1 MVQSHSQLRII
12 DDAQKRRVIAV
23 VGSGAAGLAAAWSLS
38 KDHEVHLF
46 ESEKRLGGHAHTV
59 DLDLDGVNIPVDT
72 GFIVFNDVNYPSLMA
87 AFDALGVATEES
99 DMSFSVSADDG
110 RFEYSGRWPSGL
122 LAQKRNLIS
131 PTYWAMLRDIRRF
144 CAKAADDLPGI
155 EGAQVTLNDYLDA
168 RGFSRVFRDR
178 YLFPM
183 VAAIWSLPTEGAET
197 MPAAAVIRFFIAH
210 GLLRLSH
217 RPQWRTVTGG
227 SRNYVER
234 LISDF
239 DGTVHSGNAIK
250 AVIGDAEGVSLS
262 IEGIGPQRFDDV
274 VVATHGDQAL
284 NLLIAPSKLE
294 SRTLGAFKYSSN
306 HVVLHGDDKL
316 MPRRKSAWASWN
328 FIEAGNGRQG
338 VTYWMNLL
346 QNLPTPQPVFV
357 TLNPP
362 RETDPAHTYRSF
374 NYAHPIFDQG
384 AISAQSELPAIQGR
398 NHTWFCGSYFGYGFH
413 EDAFASG
420 LRVAAQLDAFREAR
434 PNGQS
439 RQRENHAH
447 G

>member
-1 MVQSHSQLRII
+1 LPTI
-12 DDAQKRRVIAV
+12 DDAHKSRVIAV

-38 KDHEVHLF
+38 KGHEVHLF

-59 DLDLDGVNIPVDT
+59 DLDLGGDLIPVDT
-72 GFIVFNDVNYPSLMA
+72 GFIVFNDVNYPSLIA

-99 DMSFSVSADDG
+99 NMSFSVSADDG
-110 RFEYSGRWPSGL
+110 RFEYAGRWPGGL

-131 PTYWAMLRDIRRF
+131 PVYWAMLRDIRRF
-144 CAKAADDLPGI
+144 YAEAAGDLPGL
-155 EGAQVTLNDYLDA
+155 EDAQVTLSDYLDA
-168 RGFSRVFRDR
+168 RGFSRGFRDR
-178 YLFPM
+178 HLFPM

-197 MPAAAVIRFFIAH
+197 MPAAAVIRFFKAH
-210 GLLRLSH
+210 GLLRLRH

-227 SRNYVER
+227 SRNYVKR
-234 LISDF
+234 LIGDF
-239 DGTVHSGNAIK
+239 DGTVHSENAVK
-250 AVIGDAEGVSLS
+250 AVIGDDEGVTLS

-284 NLLIAPSKLE
+284 NLLITPSKLE

-306 HVVLHGDDKL
+306 RVVLHGDHKL

-328 FIEAGNGRQG
+328 FIETAHGRQG

-346 QNLPTPQPVFV
+346 QNLPTKQPVFV

-362 RETDPAHTYRSF
+362 RETDSARTYRTF
-374 NYAHPIFDQG
+374 NYAHPIFDQR
-384 AISAQSELPAIQGR
+384 AISAQSELQAIQGR

-420 LRVAAQLDAFREAR
+420 LRAAEQLDAFRETH
-434 PNGQS
+434 PNGLP
-439 RQRENHAH
+439 RQWESHAH
-447 G
+447 D